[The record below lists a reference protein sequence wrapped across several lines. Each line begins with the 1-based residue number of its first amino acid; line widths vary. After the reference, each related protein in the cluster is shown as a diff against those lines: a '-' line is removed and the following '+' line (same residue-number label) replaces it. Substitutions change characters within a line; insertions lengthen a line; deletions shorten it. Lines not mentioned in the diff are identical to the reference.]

1 MTGSLFVVA
10 TPIGNLDDLS
20 PRARAT
26 LAACD
31 RVAAEDTRHSGRLL
45 KHCGIDRPLVSLHEH
60 NEERATAELLRRLE
74 AGERIALI
82 SDAGTPLIS
91 DPGYR
96 LVREARARDI
106 AVIPIPGPSALV
118 AALSVAGLPT
128 DAFRFAG
135 FLPARAK
142 ARRDALAALA
152 GTAATLVFYESSH
165 RIGAMLTD
173 CAGELGGGRPAFI
186 GREMTKLHEQYR
198 AGLLEE
204 LARAVDAGEIPARG
218 EFVVLV
224 AGSTEPR
231 GVDTEQAAALIRVL
245 IAELAP
251 AQAARL
257 TAAYTGLPR
266 RDCYALA
273 QQLKRAED

>member
-10 TPIGNLDDLS
+10 TPIGNLEDLS

-26 LAACD
+26 LADCD

-91 DPGYR
+91 DPGFR
-96 LVREARARDI
+96 LVREARGRGI

-128 DAFRFAG
+128 DAFRFSG
-135 FLPARAK
+135 FLPARTK
-142 ARRDALAALA
+142 ARRETLAALTGSA
-152 GTAATLVFYESSH
+152 STLVFYESSH
-165 RIGAMLTD
+165 RIGAMLSD
-173 CAGELGGGRPAFI
+173 CVRELGGERAAFI
-186 GREMTKLHEQYR
+186 GREMTKLNEQYS
-198 AGLLEE
+198 AGSLEE
-204 LARAVDAGEIPARG
+204 LRHAVDSGEIPVRG
-218 EFVVLV
+218 EFVVIV
-224 AGSTEPR
+224 GGCAAPP
-231 GVDTEQAAALIRVL
+231 GVDLERAAALIRVL
-245 IAELAP
+245 LAELAP

-257 TAAYTGLPR
+257 AAAYTGLSR
-266 RDCYALA
+266 RECYALTQKA
-273 QQLKRAED
+273 SP